1 VFKVDI
7 PMIDMALTGAN
18 IVKLR
23 TAAGLSVHDLQMV
36 FGFNS
41 PQAIYK
47 WQNGAA
53 LPTVDN
59 LVVLAAVLKV
69 RIDDLLI
76 TKQAIA

>member
-1 VFKVDI
+1 MTI
-7 PMIDMALTGAN
+7 PIIDLAQTGAN

-23 TAAGLSVHDLQMV
+23 KAAGLSVADIQKV

-47 WQNGAA
+47 WQQGAA

-59 LVVLAAVLKV
+59 LIVLAVLFHV
-69 RIDDLLI
+69 RIDDILV
-76 TKQAIA
+76 TTAA

>member
-1 VFKVDI
+1 MDI

-23 TAAGLSVHDLQMV
+23 TAAGLSVHDLQTI

-41 PQAIYK
+41 PRAIYK
-47 WQNGAA
+47 WQNGTA

-59 LVVLAAVLKV
+59 LVVLASVLKV

-76 TKQAIA
+76 IKKAIA

>member
-1 VFKVDI
+1 MS
-7 PMIDMALTGAN
+7 PMPTIDLAQTGAN

-23 TAAGLSVHDLQMV
+23 KNAGLSVRDIQAA

-47 WQNGAA
+47 WQSGAA

-59 LVVLAAVLKV
+59 LIGLAALLHVSLDDILVLNRPV
-69 RIDDLLI
+69 
-76 TKQAIA
+76 A

>member
-1 VFKVDI
+1 MA
-7 PMIDMALTGAN
+7 PMPTIDLAQTGAN

-23 TAAGLSVHDLQMV
+23 KNAGLSVRDIQAA

-47 WQNGAA
+47 WQSGAA

-59 LVVLAAVLKV
+59 LIGLAALLHVSLDDILVLNRPV
-69 RIDDLLI
+69 
-76 TKQAIA
+76 A

>member
-1 VFKVDI
+1 MDI
-7 PMIDMALTGAN
+7 PIIDMALTGAN

-23 TAAGLSVHDLQMV
+23 TAAGLSVHDLQTI

-47 WQNGAA
+47 WQNGTA

-59 LVVLAAVLKV
+59 LVVLASVLKV

-76 TKQAIA
+76 IKKAIA

>member
-1 VFKVDI
+1 
-7 PMIDMALTGAN
+7 MIDMALTGAN

-23 TAAGLSVHDLQMV
+23 TAAGLSVHDLQTI

-47 WQNGAA
+47 WQNGTA

-59 LVVLAAVLKV
+59 LVVLASVLKV

-76 TKQAIA
+76 IKKAIA

>member
-1 VFKVDI
+1 MDI

-23 TAAGLSVHDLQMV
+23 TAAGLSVHDLQTV

-47 WQNGAA
+47 WQNGTA

-76 TKQAIA
+76 MKKAIA

>member
-1 VFKVDI
+1 MDI

-23 TAAGLSVHDLQMV
+23 TAAGLSVHDLQTI

-47 WQNGAA
+47 WQNGTA

-59 LVVLAAVLKV
+59 LVVLASVLKV

-76 TKQAIA
+76 IKKAIA

>member
-1 VFKVDI
+1 MNI
-7 PMIDMALTGAN
+7 PTIDLVQTGAN

-23 TAAGLSVHDLQMV
+23 KAAGLSVHDLQLA

-47 WQNGAA
+47 WQNGTA

-59 LVVLAAVLKV
+59 LLVLAAILQV
-69 RIDDLLI
+69 RIDDILI
-76 TKQAIA
+76 SS

>member
-1 VFKVDI
+1 MNI
-7 PMIDMALTGAN
+7 PTIDLVQTGAN

-23 TAAGLSVHDLQMV
+23 KAAGLSVHDLQLA

-47 WQNGAA
+47 WQNGMA

-59 LVVLAAVLKV
+59 LLILATILQV
-69 RIDDLLI
+69 RIDDILI
-76 TKQAIA
+76 LS